1 MKFNSGKEMYDYL
14 QNSGDLYCQEEEIYV
29 FMYNEA
35 GALCYYYVSKDE
47 AKALSLQSKE
57 MDDYWGAFLGTGGCI
72 LDEEE
77 LEYSIQ
83 PSFDFCNEQF
93 DKDWVSTSEYC

>member
-14 QNSGDLYCQEEEIYV
+14 QNSGDLYCQEEEIYL

-35 GALCYYYVSKDE
+35 GALCYYHVSPEE
-47 AKALSLQSKE
+47 AKELSVKARE
-57 MDDYWGAFLGTGGCI
+57 MEDYWGAFLGTGGCI

-77 LEYSIQ
+77 PEYSIK
-83 PSFDFCNEQF
+83 PSFDFCDEQF
-93 DKDWVSTSEYC
+93 NKDWIPTSDY